1 MTGENAMN
9 KRLILLAAMA
19 FVFGTLVA
27 FVALQLSGGNIG
39 ATMTQIEGKALV
51 GGPFTLTDHTGRR
64 VTEKDFEGKYTLV
77 FFGYTYCPD
86 VCPAELQVMTAALA
100 QLGAKSEKVTP
111 VFITIDPKRDTVEQM
126 ASYVSNFHERLVGLT
141 GTHEEIRAVA
151 KAYRVYYAKAKDD
164 GSSADY
170 LMDHSSAVYLMN
182 PKGDYLTHFS
192 YGTSPEKMAQGIAK
206 HL

>member
-1 MTGENAMN
+1 MN
-9 KRLILLAAMA
+9 KRLVLLAAMA
-19 FVFGTLVA
+19 FAFGTLVA
-27 FVALQLSGGNIG
+27 FAALQLSGINTR
-39 ATMTQIEGKALV
+39 ASMTQVQGKALV
-51 GGPFTLTDHTGRR
+51 GGPFALTDHTGKR
-64 VTEKDFEGKYTLV
+64 VTEKDFEGKYALV

-86 VCPAELQVMTAALA
+86 VCPAELQVMTAAME

-141 GTHEEIRAVA
+141 GSSEEIRAVA

-170 LMDHSSAVYLMN
+170 LMDHSSIVYLMD
-182 PKGDYLTHFS
+182 PKGEYAAHFS
-192 YGTSPEKMAQGIAK
+192 YGTGPEKMAEGIAK

>member
-1 MTGENAMN
+1 MN
-9 KRLILLAAMA
+9 KRLVLLAAMA
-19 FVFGTLVA
+19 FTFGTLVA
-27 FVALQLSGGNIG
+27 LAALQLSGGNTG

-64 VTEKDFEGKYTLV
+64 VTEKDFAGKFTLV

-86 VCPAELQVMTAALA
+86 VCPAELQVMTAAME
-100 QLGAKSEKVTP
+100 QLGAKSKQVTP

-141 GTHEEIRAVA
+141 GSHEEIRSVA
-151 KAYRVYYAKAKDD
+151 KAYRVFYAKAKDD
-164 GSSADY
+164 GSSTDY
-170 LMDHSSAVYLMN
+170 LMDHSSIVYLMN
-182 PKGDYLTHFS
+182 PKGEYAAHFS
-192 YGTSPEKMAQGIAK
+192 YGTGPEKMAQGIAK